1 MGPAGR
7 KGQFKTRAGA
17 RLPAVRPA
25 GPRRRTHSPQTK
37 DPQVGGRG
45 GGRGPPSDRP
55 AGPAPSAVPVPSHA
69 SYGSFPSRIAEGQE
83 PSASREAAGGFCGS
97 ASSPTPAPRQQGG
110 LHPPQLV
117 LLRLLCGPTRAGR
130 LGGSLRGSGT
140 APPCPAVIW
149 KDGAARHVCTCDL
162 VTHQQAQA
170 HWGGTTHESVCPLRQ
185 PTCCAARTQQR
196 EGARVSTRPTAFP
209 REAPPRLKPRD
220 LTTATSR
227 LFPFSALF
235 YNLTRAYQTRNSSNL
250 NMAFGP
256 RIIRDFYLIFCFE
269 IHHPARFAST

>member
-1 MGPAGR
+1 MGPTGR

-97 ASSPTPAPRQQGG
+97 ASPPPP
-110 LHPPQLV
+110 HPV
-117 LLRLLCGPTRAGR
+117 SKVGSIHRSSSCCGFCAGPTRAGR

-162 VTHQQAQA
+162 VTHQQAKA
-170 HWGGTTHESVCPLRQ
+170 YWGGTTHESVCPLRQ

-196 EGARVSTRPTAFP
+196 EGARVSTRPTASP
-209 REAPPRLKPRD
+209 REAPPRLTAPRPHYSD
-220 LTTATSR
+220 VTIVSLLS
-227 LFPFSALF
+227 
-235 YNLTRAYQTRNSSNL
+235 
-250 NMAFGP
+250 
-256 RIIRDFYLIFCFE
+256 IILQFD
-269 IHHPARFAST
+269 

>member
-1 MGPAGR
+1 MGAEAAGGPPATGR
-7 KGQFKTRAGA
+7 RGQLPPLYPSLLTRPTGRFQAESRRGRSPAPRGRRQAVSAGA
-17 RLPAVRPA
+17 RLPPPPHPV
-25 GPRRRTHSPQTK
+25 SK
-37 DPQVGGRG
+37 VGSIHR
-45 GGRGPPSDRP
+45 S
-55 AGPAPSAVPVPSHA
+55 SSCC
-69 SYGSFPSRIAEGQE
+69 
-83 PSASREAAGGFCGS
+83 GFC
-97 ASSPTPAPRQQGG
+97 A
-110 LHPPQLV
+110 
-117 LLRLLCGPTRAGR
+117 GPTRAGR

-162 VTHQQAQA
+162 VTHQQAKA

-196 EGARVSTRPTAFP
+196 KGARVSTCPTAFP
-209 REAPPRLKPRD
+209 ERRLPGSQPRD

>member
-45 GGRGPPSDRP
+45 GGRG
-55 AGPAPSAVPVPSHA
+55 APQ
-69 SYGSFPSRIAEGQE
+69 RQ
-83 PSASREAAGGFCGS
+83 AGG
-97 ASSPTPAPRQQGG
+97 ASSLRCTRPFSRVLRVVSKQNRGGAGAQRLEGGGRRFLRERVSPPAPRQQGG

-162 VTHQQAQA
+162 VTHQQAKA

-196 EGARVSTRPTAFP
+196 EGARVNTRVSTRPTAFP

-220 LTTATSR
+220 LTTA
-227 LFPFSALF
+227 L
-235 YNLTRAYQTRNSSNL
+235 
-250 NMAFGP
+250 GG
-256 RIIRDFYLIFCFE
+256 D
-269 IHHPARFAST
+269 